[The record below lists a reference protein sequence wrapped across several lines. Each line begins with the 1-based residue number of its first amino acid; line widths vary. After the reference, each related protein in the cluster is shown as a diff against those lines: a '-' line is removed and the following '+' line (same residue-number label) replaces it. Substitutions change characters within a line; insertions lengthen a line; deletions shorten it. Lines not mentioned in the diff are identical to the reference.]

1 MSDQGADSGHGQE
14 APPAAEVLLSSV
26 HLLITVGFERTGL
39 RPGSQADLTEVEL
52 SIEGVRALLPL
63 LERLLP
69 SDAMS
74 QYRQALSE
82 LQMAYAQIARAAAG
96 PPPTG
101 EQGAQGAPAQP
112 QSKPQERPPVDT
124 PPRPK
129 IWTPRGDV

>member
-1 MSDQGADSGHGQE
+1 
-14 APPAAEVLLSSV
+14 
-26 HLLITVGFERTGL
+26 
-39 RPGSQADLTEVEL
+39 VEL

-69 SDAMS
+69 SDAIT

-96 PPPTG
+96 PPPPG
-101 EQGAQGAPAQP
+101 QEGAQGAPPQPP
-112 QSKPQERPPVDT
+112 QSQERSPVDT

>member
-1 MSDQGADSGHGQE
+1 MSDPGGDPGLGQE
-14 APPAAEVLLSSV
+14 APPAAEVLLSAV

-39 RPGSQADLTEVEL
+39 RPGSQPDLGEVEL
-52 SIEGVRALLPL
+52 SIEGVRALLPV

-69 SDAMS
+69 ADAIS

-96 PPPTG
+96 PPPAGQEGGQT
-101 EQGAQGAPAQP
+101 APPQP
-112 QSKPQERPPVDT
+112 QRPPVDT